1 MASVVSE
8 IKRPFYSMFIPRG
21 GLSDHRTN
29 DDEEKVEAFNAFF
42 ASIININDKSRGA
55 QSDSEECR
63 NSSSPFMDNEILR
76 DRLYQLNIHKSV
88 GPDWIH
94 LRLLKK
100 LADVMAGLHL
110 IIYQRSWELG
120 RSMLTVRGPVI
131 PIYKK
136 GVREDPANYR
146 PVSSW
151 KKYGKDHT
159 LGAID

>member
-1 MASVVSE
+1 
-8 IKRPFYSMFIPRG
+8 
-21 GLSDHRTN
+21 
-29 DDEEKVEAFNAFF
+29 
-42 ASIININDKSRGA
+42 
-55 QSDSEECR
+55 
-63 NSSSPFMDNEILR
+63 MDNEILR

-159 LGAID
+159 LGAIDQHLKNNAVTRHSQHGFTKGSSSSVNCITFYDKVTHLVDVF